1 VLRSHNSARPR
12 RHRTRTAPTHTA
24 LMSETERL
32 QSEITCDERLAFGC
46 WLFGSLLTLQKSALQ
61 ARMRRVGPMLG
72 ERRLAAGEGS
82 KTVFSGLLA
91 VRGMGSLCQS
101 K

>member
-1 VLRSHNSARPR
+1 
-12 RHRTRTAPTHTA
+12 
-24 LMSETERL
+24 MSETERL